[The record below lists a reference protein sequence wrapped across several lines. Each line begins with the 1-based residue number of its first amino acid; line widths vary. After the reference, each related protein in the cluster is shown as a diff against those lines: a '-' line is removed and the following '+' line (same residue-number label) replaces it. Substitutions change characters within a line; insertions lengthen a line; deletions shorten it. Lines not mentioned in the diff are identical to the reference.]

1 MGGLLQNQVRV
12 LYNEFSTEKYEKDF
26 KKWAVSFFKNSLGV
40 NLTKRY
46 FKGRLHFLLKSY
58 YNLFEVNP
66 NKINN
71 LTSLRKDFPPNGT
84 SGFKS

>member
-1 MGGLLQNQVRV
+1 MNSVPKNMRKILKNGPSR
-12 LYNEFSTEKYEKDF
+12 
-26 KKWAVSFFKNSLGV
+26 FFKNSLGV